1 MSFSIYSSDEKF
13 LVQLPLPGINPEKIE
28 VFVERNQL
36 VVKANRRTPEGSL
49 LVGELPSETIER
61 RLNLNSSVE
70 TKNIEATYNQGLLS
84 LTLAKRSKRIDVRIA

>member
-36 VVKANRRTPEGSL
+36 VVKAIRTTPEGSL

-61 RLNLNSSVE
+61 RLNLHSSVE
-70 TKNIEATYNQGLLS
+70 TKDIEATYNQGLLS